1 MKYSVVYSSKTGNT
15 KALAEHIK
23 NILPSEECEY
33 FGEADKKALDA
44 DMIFAG
50 FWTDK
55 GSCDEG
61 FGEFLRSADGK
72 KLFLFGTA
80 GFGGS
85 QDYFDK
91 ILSAVKQNISEN
103 CITAG
108 EFMCQGKMPAS
119 VRKRYEAMED
129 TAQKHILIANFDA
142 AESHPDS
149 NDLANLEAAVL
160 AAYDQD

>member
-61 FGEFLRSADGK
+61 SVNFCDLQTERSYFYSAQQDSEDLRTI
-72 KLFLFGTA
+72 LTR
-80 GFGGS
+80 
-85 QDYFDK
+85 YF
-91 ILSAVKQNISEN
+91 Q
-103 CITAG
+103 
-108 EFMCQGKMPAS
+108 Q
-119 VRKRYEAMED
+119 
-129 TAQKHILIANFDA
+129 
-142 AESHPDS
+142 
-149 NDLANLEAAVL
+149 
-160 AAYDQD
+160 